1 MLGPGLG
8 SSLML
13 VLLSQ
18 LSFPGPGPANLL
30 YQHLHLTVDFVGGVF
45 PHTKLEDSQLLV
57 GNLLTLF
64 LLATE
69 SLLAKDPSRFFF
81 LGGRFGVSE
90 LGVRLRPDSSP
101 LEDPCRK
108 EIIMPRIGNIETT
121 CAGTKMLNFV
131 MQ

>member
-1 MLGPGLG
+1 MVFALMADLLTDPVFLRELLFLTEPAVRTLTLGLALLLTVSLLVTMVGVL
-8 SSLML
+8 LML
-13 VLLSQ
+13 
-18 LSFPGPGPANLL
+18 FA
-30 YQHLHLTVDFVGGVF
+30 
-45 PHTKLEDSQLLV
+45 
-57 GNLLTLF
+57 LLTLF

-101 LEDPCRK
+101 LEDPCGK
-108 EIIMPRIGNIETT
+108 EIIMPRIENIETT
-121 CAGTKMLNFV
+121 CATTKMFNFV